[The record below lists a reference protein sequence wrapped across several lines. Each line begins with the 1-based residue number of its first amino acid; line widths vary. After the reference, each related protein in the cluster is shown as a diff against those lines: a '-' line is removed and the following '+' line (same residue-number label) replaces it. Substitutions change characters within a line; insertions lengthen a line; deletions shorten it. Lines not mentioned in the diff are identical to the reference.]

1 MPRAATLDRVAPARS
16 RSDPASRRPALKVV
30 PGRTPAARKAAPTP
44 VTYDKNDLLKRFA
57 PLVRHVV
64 ERVAATLPRNVD
76 HEDLYS
82 AGVLGLLDAH
92 AKFDTGKG
100 VKFETY
106 AVWRIKGAVL
116 DQLRA
121 LDWASRSMR
130 RKARNL
136 DGVTRKLDQKL
147 GRAASEDEVARELKM
162 SRDDFYRL
170 LDHVRGAVL
179 VSLDETRTNDGE
191 DQGTLADHLAD
202 PNAAGPRGARSRT
215 TSSAGVLLHTIDHA
229 ARAGA
234 AGGGALLLRAP
245 HAQGDRPDAGHL
257 GVARLAG
264 PHPRD
269 DPAAAAPAE
278 GDDAARRGGLSVGG
292 VEGMQP
298 PWEALERP
306 TRGRSRSL
314 EAAGDA
320 DRGGRAARTSREW
333 WGEQQAWNARVLSVL
348 GVHHEINNALVGV
361 RGNAQLLLMNPAAQH
376 PGLPRTTGGRTP

>member
-1 MPRAATLDRVAPARS
+1 MPRAATLAASARKKTAPA
-16 RSDPASRRPALKVV
+16 RRPALKVV
-30 PGRTPAARKAAPTP
+30 PARRPAARATARPDARPVTAVRATARPQLSVTPAATAT

-92 AKFDTGKG
+92 AKFDTRKG

-147 GRAASEDEVARELKM
+147 GRAASEEEVARELKM
-162 SRDDFYRL
+162 SREDFYRL

-179 VSLDETRTNDGE
+179 VSLDETRTSDGE

-202 PNAAGPRGARSRT
+202 PNVIDLEARLEDDQTR
-215 TSSAGVLLHTIDHA
+215 
-229 ARAGA
+229 R
-234 AGGGALLLRAP
+234 LLLRTIDLLPEQERLVVALYYYE
-245 HAQGDRPDAGHL
+245 HL
-257 GVARLAG
+257 TLKEIGRTLGISESRVSQVHTRAMSRLKLRIQKA
-264 PHPRD
+264 
-269 DPAAAAPAE
+269 
-278 GDDAARRGGLSVGG
+278 V
-292 VEGMQP
+292 
-298 PWEALERP
+298 
-306 TRGRSRSL
+306 TRHD
-314 EAAGDA
+314 EAA
-320 DRGGRAARTSREW
+320 
-333 WGEQQAWNARVLSVL
+333 
-348 GVHHEINNALVGV
+348 
-361 RGNAQLLLMNPAAQH
+361 
-376 PGLPRTTGGRTP
+376 

>member
-1 MPRAATLDRVAPARS
+1 MPRAATATIS
-16 RSDPASRRPALKVV
+16 RSTKSKSASTTTASRRPALKVV
-30 PGRTPAARKAAPTP
+30 NGRKPPTAVRPTLTNTSAITIAGVPTAPASRTEALAMALVAGTP
-44 VTYDKNDLLKRFA
+44 VTYNKNDLLKRFA

-147 GRAASEDEVARELKM
+147 GRAASEEEVARELKM

-179 VSLDETRTNDGE
+179 VSLDESRSNDSD

-202 PNAAGPRGARSRT
+202 PTAVDLEEKLEEEQNRRM
-215 TSSAGVLLHTIDHA
+215 LLRTIDCLPEQERLVVALYYYEHLTLKEIGRTLGISESRVSQVHT
-229 ARAGA
+229 RAMSR
-234 AGGGALLLRAP
+234 LKLRL
-245 HAQGDRPDAGHL
+245 QK
-257 GVARLAG
+257 
-264 PHPRD
+264 
-269 DPAAAAPAE
+269 
-278 GDDAARRGGLSVGG
+278 
-292 VEGMQP
+292 
-298 PWEALERP
+298 
-306 TRGRSRSL
+306 SL
-314 EAAGDA
+314 TMDEAA
-320 DRGGRAARTSREW
+320 
-333 WGEQQAWNARVLSVL
+333 
-348 GVHHEINNALVGV
+348 
-361 RGNAQLLLMNPAAQH
+361 
-376 PGLPRTTGGRTP
+376 

>member
-1 MPRAATLDRVAPARS
+1 MPRAATLTTSRKKAVRSAKAPVRTGRPKLKLVPVRKAAGNSRNGPAVRPAPARAVATRTTTVAKTS
-16 RSDPASRRPALKVV
+16 GPARGAAA
-30 PGRTPAARKAAPTP
+30 PAAI
-44 VTYDKNDLLKRFA
+44 TYNKNDLLKRFA

-92 AKFDTGKG
+92 AKFDTRKG

-136 DGVTRKLDQKL
+136 DGITRKLDQKL
-147 GRAASEDEVARELKM
+147 GRAASEEEVARELKM

-179 VSLDETRTNDGE
+179 VSLDEARTNDGE

-202 PNAAGPRGARSRT
+202 PNTVDLESRLEDDQT
-215 TSSAGVLLHTIDHA
+215 KRMLLRTIDLLPEQERLVVALYYYEHLTLKEIGRTLGISESRVSQVHTRAMSRMKLRMQRA
-229 ARAGA
+229 A
-234 AGGGALLLRAP
+234 
-245 HAQGDRPDAGHL
+245 
-257 GVARLAG
+257 
-264 PHPRD
+264 
-269 DPAAAAPAE
+269 
-278 GDDAARRGGLSVGG
+278 
-292 VEGMQP
+292 
-298 PWEALERP
+298 
-306 TRGRSRSL
+306 SRHD
-314 EAAGDA
+314 EAA
-320 DRGGRAARTSREW
+320 
-333 WGEQQAWNARVLSVL
+333 
-348 GVHHEINNALVGV
+348 
-361 RGNAQLLLMNPAAQH
+361 
-376 PGLPRTTGGRTP
+376 

>member
-1 MPRAATLDRVAPARS
+1 MPRAALPSAARKKTAAASGTRSS
-16 RSDPASRRPALKVV
+16 RAVRPALKLV
-30 PGRTPAARKAAPTP
+30 PARRPKAEPRATTVRATAMRAAVAREQVPAP
-44 VTYDKNDLLKRFA
+44 VTYNKEDLLKRFA

-92 AKFDTGKG
+92 AKFDTRKG

-162 SRDDFYRL
+162 SREDFYRL

-179 VSLDETRTNDGE
+179 VSLDESRTNDGE

-202 PNAAGPRGARSRT
+202 PNSLDLEARLEDDQTRRM
-215 TSSAGVLLHTIDHA
+215 LLRTIDLLPEQERLVVALYYYEHLTLKEIGRTLGISESRVSQVHT
-229 ARAGA
+229 RAMSR
-234 AGGGALLLRAP
+234 LKLRL
-245 HAQGDRPDAGHL
+245 HKST
-257 GVARLAG
+257 GV
-264 PHPRD
+264 H
-269 DPAAAAPAE
+269 E
-278 GDDAARRGGLSVGG
+278 
-292 VEGMQP
+292 
-298 PWEALERP
+298 
-306 TRGRSRSL
+306 
-314 EAAGDA
+314 EAA
-320 DRGGRAARTSREW
+320 
-333 WGEQQAWNARVLSVL
+333 
-348 GVHHEINNALVGV
+348 
-361 RGNAQLLLMNPAAQH
+361 
-376 PGLPRTTGGRTP
+376 

>member
-1 MPRAATLDRVAPARS
+1 MPRAATLSATARKKPAVSGTRS
-16 RSDPASRRPALKVV
+16 VRSTRPALKLV
-30 PGRTPAARKAAPTP
+30 PGRRPKPEARAVATRETAPPP
-44 VTYDKNDLLKRFA
+44 VTYNKEDLLKRFA

-92 AKFDTGKG
+92 AKFDTRKG

-162 SRDDFYRL
+162 SREDFYRL

-179 VSLDETRTNDGE
+179 VSLDEARTNDGE

-202 PNAAGPRGARSRT
+202 PNSIDLESRLEDDQT
-215 TSSAGVLLHTIDHA
+215 KRMLLRTIDLLPEQERLVVALYYYEHLTLKEIGRTLGISESRVSQVHTRAMSRMKLRMHRA
-229 ARAGA
+229 A
-234 AGGGALLLRAP
+234 
-245 HAQGDRPDAGHL
+245 
-257 GVARLAG
+257 
-264 PHPRD
+264 
-269 DPAAAAPAE
+269 
-278 GDDAARRGGLSVGG
+278 
-292 VEGMQP
+292 
-298 PWEALERP
+298 
-306 TRGRSRSL
+306 SRHD
-314 EAAGDA
+314 EAA
-320 DRGGRAARTSREW
+320 
-333 WGEQQAWNARVLSVL
+333 
-348 GVHHEINNALVGV
+348 
-361 RGNAQLLLMNPAAQH
+361 
-376 PGLPRTTGGRTP
+376 

>member
-1 MPRAATLDRVAPARS
+1 MPRAAALPARRSAAKSAAKSAAPA
-16 RSDPASRRPALKVV
+16 RRPALKVV
-30 PGRTPAARKAAPTP
+30 AGRKPAPAAVATAPEPAATTP
-44 VTYDKNDLLKRFA
+44 VTYDKNHLLKRFA

-147 GRAASEDEVARELKM
+147 GRAASEEEVARELKM

-179 VSLDETRTNDGE
+179 VSLDESRTQDGE

-202 PNAAGPRGARSRT
+202 PTAPDLEERLETEQERHLMMGVIDQLPEQERLVVALYYYEHMTLKEIGRTLGISESRV
-215 TSSAGVLLHTIDHA
+215 SQVHT
-229 ARAGA
+229 RAM
-234 AGGGALLLRAP
+234 
-245 HAQGDRPDAGHL
+245 
-257 GVARLAG
+257 ARLRLRMHKAMTL
-264 PHPRD
+264 D
-269 DPAAAAPAE
+269 
-278 GDDAARRGGLSVGG
+278 
-292 VEGMQP
+292 
-298 PWEALERP
+298 
-306 TRGRSRSL
+306 
-314 EAAGDA
+314 EAA
-320 DRGGRAARTSREW
+320 
-333 WGEQQAWNARVLSVL
+333 
-348 GVHHEINNALVGV
+348 
-361 RGNAQLLLMNPAAQH
+361 
-376 PGLPRTTGGRTP
+376 

>member
-1 MPRAATLDRVAPARS
+1 MPRAATL
-16 RSDPASRRPALKVV
+16 SRRPATKTATATVAARPARPELKVV
-30 PGRTPAARKAAPTP
+30 PGRKPVRELPAPTA
-44 VTYDKNDLLKRFA
+44 VTYNKNDLLKRFA

-147 GRAASEDEVARELKM
+147 GRAASEEEVARELKM

-179 VSLDETRTNDGE
+179 VSLDETRTSDGE
-191 DQGTLADHLAD
+191 EQGTLADHLAD
-202 PNAAGPRGARSRT
+202 PNAIDLEEKLEEVQQRD
-215 TSSAGVLLHTIDHA
+215 VLLRTIDQLPEQERLVVALYYYEHLTLKEIGRTLGISESRVSQVHT
-229 ARAGA
+229 RAMSR
-234 AGGGALLLRAP
+234 LRLRVQKA
-245 HAQGDRPDAGHL
+245 
-257 GVARLAG
+257 
-264 PHPRD
+264 
-269 DPAAAAPAE
+269 
-278 GDDAARRGGLSVGG
+278 
-292 VEGMQP
+292 M
-298 PWEALERP
+298 
-306 TRGRSRSL
+306 SL
-314 EAAGDA
+314 REEAA
-320 DRGGRAARTSREW
+320 
-333 WGEQQAWNARVLSVL
+333 
-348 GVHHEINNALVGV
+348 
-361 RGNAQLLLMNPAAQH
+361 
-376 PGLPRTTGGRTP
+376 

>member
-1 MPRAATLDRVAPARS
+1 V
-16 RSDPASRRPALKVV
+16 LKIV
-30 PGRTPAARKAAPTP
+30 PGRKPAGPVSTP
-44 VTYDKNDLLKRFA
+44 VTYGKNDLLKRFA

-92 AKFDTGKG
+92 EKFDTGKG

-202 PNAAGPRGARSRT
+202 PNAEDHEAALEDRQQRQ
-215 TSSAGVLLHTIDHA
+215 LMLNTIDHLPEQERLVVA
-229 ARAGA
+229 LYYYEHLTLKEIGRTLGISESRVSQVHTRAMTRLRLRLQKART
-234 AGGGALLLRAP
+234 LR
-245 HAQGDRPDAGHL
+245 
-257 GVARLAG
+257 
-264 PHPRD
+264 
-269 DPAAAAPAE
+269 E
-278 GDDAARRGGLSVGG
+278 
-292 VEGMQP
+292 
-298 PWEALERP
+298 
-306 TRGRSRSL
+306 
-314 EAAGDA
+314 EAA
-320 DRGGRAARTSREW
+320 
-333 WGEQQAWNARVLSVL
+333 
-348 GVHHEINNALVGV
+348 
-361 RGNAQLLLMNPAAQH
+361 
-376 PGLPRTTGGRTP
+376 